1 VICIRRDA
9 RAVSSPSLGPHRN
22 RASEDLLVDPLQERN
37 IELHQ
42 FLPGYVGEDRP
53 ALAFIHQVP
62 HCRDSGLAA
71 TLVCNLSVIG
81 NEVKL
86 TASVTEATLLD
97 FVAAHEELAGMDA
110 VKCNSAQPPPSTI

>member
-9 RAVSSPSLGPHRN
+9 KADSSPSLGPYRN
-22 RASEDLLVDPLQERN
+22 RASEDLLVNPLQERK

-42 FLPGYVGEDRP
+42 FLTGDVGKDRP
-53 ALAFIHQVP
+53 ALPFIHQVP

-71 TLVCNLSVIG
+71 TLVGNLGVIG
-81 NEVKL
+81 DEVKL

-110 VKCNSAQPPPSTI
+110 EKCNSAQPPPSTI